1 MSCRSSSAL
10 PPQRT
15 LSEICEA
22 VVNDDVDRVRRILQE
37 LVYPDP
43 SSLTLP
49 LFVALETGNAGV
61 VQILIEANAE
71 KDKADQAGRTPLFIA
86 SRRGCTEPVR
96 FLCESG
102 ADKDKADAESWT
114 PLGVAS
120 FRGHTN
126 VVVALCK
133 NGADK
138 DKADCD
144 GWTPLLIAYRMMHV
158 DAERILARAVRRR
171 IG

>member
-102 ADKDKADAESWT
+102 ADKDKADEESWT

-120 FRGHTN
+120 FR
-126 VVVALCK
+126 
-133 NGADK
+133 
-138 DKADCD
+138 
-144 GWTPLLIAYRMMHV
+144 
-158 DAERILARAVRRR
+158 
-171 IG
+171 

>member
-1 MSCRSSSAL
+1 M
-10 PPQRT
+10 
-15 LSEICEA
+15 
-22 VVNDDVDRVRRILQE
+22 
-37 LVYPDP
+37 
-43 SSLTLP
+43 
-49 LFVALETGNAGV
+49 
-61 VQILIEANAE
+61 
-71 KDKADQAGRTPLFIA
+71 
-86 SRRGCTEPVR
+86 R

-102 ADKDKADAESWT
+102 ADKDKADEESWT
-114 PLGVAS
+114 PLCVAS

-144 GWTPLLIAYRMMHV
+144 GWTPLLIAYRMMHE
-158 DAERILARAVRRR
+158 DAARILARAVRRR